1 MVERY
6 TAMLVDWKIDDNT
19 GLHRLIGTI
28 AGEDVK
34 GRFESGEKI
43 ITSRLKQ
50 INFDTMIAVTHSGS
64 IYKLQG

>member
-1 MVERY
+1 MAELY
-6 TAMLVDWKIDDNT
+6 TALLTDWKIDDST

-34 GRFESGEKI
+34 RRFESGTKI
-43 ITSRLKQ
+43 VTTPLKR